1 MELTIEDVI
10 TVKHYIEAL
19 KMCMK
24 DVSAKHSVQNYRRHA
39 IHHIAEAIEAIRKGE
54 LPPVRHKGEIEI
66 RERGKSRLITPITIE
81 DRVTQRVICEYALIP
96 ALEKKLIYDN
106 GASAKGKGTH
116 FSRRR
121 LNGFLEK
128 AKRRW
133 GPENIWALQ
142 FDFSGY
148 FASIPHSECYRV
160 LDEAFEDK
168 RLRDLAMRIIE
179 SYAADKIEAI
189 EDPDER
195 DRMMAKLRRHELK
208 GICLGSQIS
217 QIMAL
222 AVPNPVDHLIK
233 DKLGCEFYTRHMD
246 DGIILLDSRE
256 RLEEIRET
264 IKKEAEKHGLI
275 LNPRKTRI
283 VRFKDGFTFLKVRYR
298 ADGYKT
304 IRTIAKSSV
313 VRQRRK
319 LKKFGPKLCA
329 GAMTE
334 EDVKA
339 SMVSWEA
346 STRGTRS
353 FRRIRAM
360 RRKYRAV
367 LKENKN
373 EIL

>member
-19 KMCMK
+19 KMCTK

-39 IHHIAEAIEAIRKGE
+39 LHHIAEAIEAIREGE

-66 RERGKSRLITPITIE
+66 KERGKSRLITPIAIE

-96 ALEKKLIYDN
+96 ALERKLIYDN

-116 FSRRR
+116 FSRCR

-133 GPENIWALQ
+133 GSENIWALQ

-148 FASIPHSECYRV
+148 FASIPHAECWRV
-160 LDEAFEDK
+160 LDEALEDK
-168 RLRDLAMRIIE
+168 RLRDLAMGIIE

-195 DRMMAKLRRHELK
+195 DRMMAKLRKHELK

-246 DGIILLDSRE
+246 DGIILLNSRE

-264 IKKEAEKHGLI
+264 IKKEAENHGLV
-275 LNPRKTRI
+275 LNQKKTRI
-283 VRFKDGFTFLKVRYR
+283 VRFKEGFTFLKVRYR
-298 ADGYKT
+298 ADGSKT

-329 GAMTE
+329 GAMTK

-346 STRGTRS
+346 STRGTQS

-367 LKENKN
+367 LEEHKD